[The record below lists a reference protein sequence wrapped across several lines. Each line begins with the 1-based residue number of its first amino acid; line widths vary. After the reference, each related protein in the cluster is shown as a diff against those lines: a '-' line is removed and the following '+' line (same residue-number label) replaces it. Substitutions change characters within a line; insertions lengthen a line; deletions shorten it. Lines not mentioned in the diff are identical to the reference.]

1 MSHCDTVINADRIE
15 FERNAASFTNRF
27 LNDLTELLKMHMTW
41 NNINIGIADRN
52 KRLSEIF
59 FFYSGCT
66 QETTVWST
74 VKAFLIMSERI
85 FLAAIL
91 TFPPK

>member
-1 MSHCDTVINADRIE
+1 MSHSNSVIYADRIE
-15 FERNAASFTNRF
+15 FKRNATSFANRF
-27 LNDLTELLKMHMTW
+27 LNDFTELLQMHMPW

-59 FFYSGCT
+59 FFYSGCS

-74 VKAFLIMSERI
+74 VKAF
-85 FLAAIL
+85 FNHV
-91 TFPPK
+91 